1 MGVLTPEGE
10 EIASDGA
17 AHTSWMSVVE
27 KVPVTT
33 VDIDPHPSLDLPLC
47 CVCFFFQ
54 IEPRFIKE
62 KWERLQGK
70 NTHAFFFAH
79 LVCWRLAYR
88 GNSCQLGLWT
98 LGASRPVSPGTH
110 PHSHA

>member
-1 MGVLTPEGE
+1 MLTPEGE
-10 EIASDGA
+10 ELASDGT
-17 AHTSWMSVVE
+17 AHKSWMPVVE

-33 VDIDPHPSLDLPLC
+33 VDIDPHPPLDLPLY

-62 KWERLQGK
+62 KWERAEWERLQRK

-79 LVCWRLAYR
+79 LVCR
-88 GNSCQLGLWT
+88 
-98 LGASRPVSPGTH
+98 
-110 PHSHA
+110 